1 MQYSLIASTFAIIFI
16 AELPDKSM
24 VSSVILGSK
33 MVPIRVFMGASVAF
47 LVQVIIAVAVGGFVS
62 KVPKRPLDLV
72 VGLLFLI
79 GAWLIFRDMKSKTAI
94 KEDTI
99 AKRSSR
105 EGLLSQVLLS
115 FAITFLGEFGD
126 ITQIATANLAAKT
139 ADPISVGIGALMG
152 LLSSTGIGIFLGSSL
167 LAKIPVRGVQ
177 KVGILIMAYL
187 GVIIVLSAL

>member
-72 VGLLFLI
+72 AGLLFLI

-139 ADPISVGIGALMG
+139 ADPISVGIGALLG
-152 LLSSTGIGIFLGSSL
+152 LLSSTGIGIFLGGGL

-177 KVGILIMAYL
+177 KVGILIMACL
-187 GVIIVLSAL
+187 GVIIALSAL

>member
-33 MVPIRVFMGASVAF
+33 MVPIRVFMGTSVAF

-72 VGLLFLI
+72 AGLLFLI
-79 GAWLIFRDMKSKTAI
+79 GAWLIFREMKSKTAI

-139 ADPISVGIGALMG
+139 ADPISVGIGALLG
-152 LLSSTGIGIFLGSSL
+152 LLSSTGIGIFLGGGL

-177 KVGILIMAYL
+177 KVGILIMACL
-187 GVIIVLSAL
+187 GVIIALSAL